1 MTCTV
6 RLSVRTQAFHACKT
20 GSIPV
25 PCTKNQVLATVLNW
39 RASRPIWL
47 GQAGPATSRLLE
59 KIGAKVFM
67 DAHQPVTLEE
77 GDRYPLVPPV
87 MPL

>member
-1 MTCTV
+1 MRTV

-25 PCTKNQVLATVLNW
+25 PCTIQ
-39 RASRPIWL
+39 
-47 GQAGPATSRLLE
+47 
-59 KIGAKVFM
+59 GAKVFM

-77 GDRYPLVPPV
+77 GDRYPLVPPDNA
-87 MPL
+87 PIA